1 MMLRAGGSVLALAL
15 AAVAHPGEARGAPRN
30 VIIFVADGL
39 RPLSVSPTDAPTLA
53 RLQKEGVFFANS
65 HSLFPT
71 VTTAN
76 ASAIAT
82 GHHLGDTGDF
92 ANTLFVGGSVGGSAT
107 PFIEDDQVLAE
118 LDARFRDD
126 YLGEATLLSVARAK
140 GFTTAAV
147 GKLGP
152 TLIQDVGQGGRGVT
166 APATIFLDDRTE
178 SGKGVPLD
186 PAIAAVLTAALGGAT
201 PPARSNDKPKTPDDN
216 GYGGDSLH
224 PGTRVAN
231 VRQQQ
236 YLADAV
242 TKVLLPE
249 FKRRGR
255 PFVLVF
261 WSRDP
266 DATQHNQG
274 DSLGDLTVGINGPT
288 SKAAVR
294 NADETLRQILAAVE
308 ADPALAASTDLF
320 VTSDHG
326 FSTVSRREV
335 DAEGHPSQSPTTG
348 RRFPDVRPGDL
359 PPGFVAIDVAAHLG
373 LALCDPDLPL
383 ATGAARGFQPVGPDR
398 HPQLGNGLVA
408 QSCML
413 REPREAKV
421 IVAANG
427 GADLI
432 YVPRGDTGTIA
443 DLTAFLL
450 AQDYVDAVFADRA
463 IPGALPLRDANLFGS
478 ALLPRPALVV
488 ALRAFGRDPRDP
500 LRTQVVV
507 NDGTLQEGQGTHGS
521 FGRADVT
528 NTMIAAGPDFKRAY
542 LDQAPASNA
551 DIAPTLAKIL
561 GLTLPSRGRLR
572 GRVLGEALAGGP
584 ATTPSICGEA
594 AARPSKDGLRTVLH
608 FQKAAGVRYLDTAQK
623 SKGAI
628 DWGPWVAELS
638 CARRAAPAAKP

>member
-1 MMLRAGGSVLALAL
+1 MMLRPAAVLLALAVPS
-15 AAVAHPGEARGAPRN
+15 VAHSGEARGAPRN
-30 VIIFVADGL
+30 AIIFVADGL
-39 RPLSVSPTDAPTLA
+39 RPLSVNPTDAPTLA
-53 RLQKEGVFFANS
+53 RLQKEGVVFANS

-92 ANTLFVGGSVGGSAT
+92 ANTLFVGGSVAGSAT

-126 YLGEATLLSVARAK
+126 YLGEATLLAVARGK

-152 TLIQDVGQGGRGVT
+152 TLIQDVAQGSRGVA
-166 APATIFLDDRTE
+166 APSTIFLDDRT
-178 SGKGVPLD
+178 GTARGGPLD
-186 PAIAAVLTAALGGAT
+186 PAIAAALTAALGGAT
-201 PPARSNDKPKTPDDN
+201 PPARSNDKPGTPDDN
-216 GYGGDSLH
+216 GFAGDSQH
-224 PGTRVAN
+224 PGTRATN
-231 VRQQQ
+231 ARQQR
-236 YLADAV
+236 YLANAV

-249 FKRRGR
+249 FKRRGK

-274 DSLGDLTVGINGPT
+274 DSLGDLSVGINGPT

-294 NADETLRQILAAVE
+294 DADETLGQILAAVE
-308 ADPALAASTDLF
+308 GDPALAASTDLF

-348 RRFPDVRPGDL
+348 RRFRDVRPGDL
-359 PPGFVAIDVAAHLG
+359 PPGFVAMDVAAHLG

-383 ATGAARGFQPVGPDR
+383 ATGGARGFQPVAADR
-398 HPQLGNGLVA
+398 HPMLGNGLVA
-408 QSCML
+408 RACML
-413 REPREAKV
+413 REPREARV

-427 GADLI
+427 GVDLI

-443 DLTAFLL
+443 DLAAFLL

-478 ALLPRPALVV
+478 ALPPRPALVV
-488 ALRAFGRDPRDP
+488 ALRAFARDPRDP
-500 LRTQVVV
+500 LRTQVVLE
-507 NDGTLQEGQGTHGS
+507 DGTLQEGQGTHGS

-528 NTMIAAGPDFKRAY
+528 NTMLAAGPDFKRAY
-542 LDQAPASNA
+542 LDEAPASNA

-584 ATTPSICGEA
+584 ATTPSTCGEA
-594 AARPSKDGLRTVLH
+594 AARPGKDGLRTVLH
-608 FQKAAGVRYLDTAQK
+608 FQKAGGVRYLDTAQK
-623 SKGAI
+623 TKGQVA
-628 DWGPWVAELS
+628 WGDWVAGLP
-638 CARRAAPAAKP
+638 CAQRAAPAAKP